1 MPFGR
6 TSVTHW
12 IRPVVVRALT
22 LSLALAGLVALG
34 GGRTPSAA
42 LDRTDPVAVTTNQ
55 VAVPSAPMGWAS
67 WNSFASSIDYN
78 TIKAQADALVSSGM
92 AAAGYKYVNIDDGWW
107 QGARDS
113 NGKIVTDES
122 LFPGGMKA
130 MADYI
135 HSKGLKAGIY
145 TDAGKQGCGYYF
157 PTTKPAAPNTG
168 SEGHYQQDMQTF
180 QEWGYDF
187 VKIDW
192 CGGDKEGL
200 DQETTYKAISAA
212 NDAAAAVTGHK
223 LVLSFCEWGT
233 GNPWNWGAGTAPM
246 WRTSTDIIFWGASPS
261 SANMLANFDKTL
273 HPSSQ
278 HTGYYNDPDMLMV
291 GMNGFTAA
299 QNRTHMSLWA
309 ISGAPLIAGNNL
321 TTMSTTTRDILT
333 NSEVVAIDQ
342 DTRGLQGVKVAEDT
356 KGLQV
361 YSKVLSGTGKR
372 AVLLL
377 NRTSSA
383 ASITARWADMGL
395 TTASASVRN
404 VWTATNAGS
413 SATSYTTSVPAGE
426 AVLLTVSGTE
436 AAGTTYEAES
446 SSNTLAGTA
455 ANATCAS
462 CSNGSLV
469 GWIGNSSANTLTF
482 NNVNA
487 SASGVKLAT
496 IGYVNGDST
505 ARKATLQVNG
515 QQPTVVSFPPTGS
528 WTTPGTVSV
537 LVGMAKG
544 STNTLKFSNSTGW
557 APNLDAVLLQD
568 IAGTNGN
575 EIIGVGSNRCLD
587 LAKNTIVNGTQLAL
601 WDCVGGHNQTFTST
615 SRGEL
620 AVYGNKCLDA
630 YNSGTANGTKVII
643 WDCTGGTNQKWTVNS
658 NGTITNNLSGLCLDA
673 VNNGTANGTTLDL
686 WTCNGGTNQ
695 KWTLN

>member
-1 MPFGR
+1 MSSGR
-6 TSVTHW
+6 TAVPRWT
-12 IRPVVVRALT
+12 RRVAVQALV
-22 LSLALAGLVALG
+22 LSLALAGLVAMG
-34 GGRTPSAA
+34 GSRIPSPDLGRTE
-42 LDRTDPVAVTTNQ
+42 PVAVTTNQ
-55 VAVPSAPMGWAS
+55 VSVPSAPMGWAS

-180 QEWGYDF
+180 QEWGFDF

-192 CGGDKEGL
+192 CGGNAEGL

-212 NDAAAAVTGHK
+212 NDAAAAITGHK
-223 LVLSFCEWGT
+223 LALSFCEWGT
-233 GNPWNWGAGTAPM
+233 GNPWNWGAGLAPM
-246 WRTSTDIIFWGASPS
+246 WRTSTDILFWGNSPS
-261 SANMLANFDKTL
+261 TANMLANFDKTL

-291 GMNGFTAA
+291 GINGFTAA
-299 QNRTHMSLWA
+299 QNRTHMGLWA
-309 ISGAPLIAGNNL
+309 ISGAPLVAGNNL

-342 DTRGLQGVKVAEDT
+342 DARGLQGVKVAEDT

-377 NRTSSA
+377 NRTSA
-383 ASITARWADMGL
+383 AADITARWADLGL

-413 SATSYTTSVPAGE
+413 FATSYTTSVPAGE

-436 AAGTTYEAES
+436 ATGTTYEAES

-455 ANATCAS
+455 ATGSCAN
-462 CSNGSLV
+462 CSGGSLV
-469 GWIGNSSANTLTF
+469 GWIGNGSANTLRF
-482 NNVNA
+482 NGVNA

-496 IGYVNGDST
+496 IAYVNGDST
-505 ARKATLQVNG
+505 ARRATLQVNG

-537 LVGMAKG
+537 LVGLAKG
-544 STNTLKFSNSTGW
+544 SNTMTFSNSTGW

-575 EIIGVGSNRCLD
+575 EIIGAGSNRCLD
-587 LAKNTIVNGTQLAL
+587 LAKNTITNGTQPTL
-601 WDCVGGHNQTFTST
+601 WDCN
-615 SRGEL
+615 
-620 AVYGNKCLDA
+620 
-630 YNSGTANGTKVII
+630 
-643 WDCTGGTNQKWTVNS
+643 GGTNQKWTVNS

-673 VNNGTANGTTLDL
+673 VGNGTANGTEIDL